1 MSVLDNWFF
10 QTAHEKIFCFKNWLF
25 EDKSKKFFVM
35 EIVLVILRNFFHLEN
50 LFFSYRLKKFFRKS
64 IRNVFFELEKLV
76 LKI

>member
-10 QTAHEKIFCFKNWLF
+10 QTAHEKFFCFKNWLF

-50 LFFSYRLKKFFRKS
+50 LFFSYKLKKFFRKS

>member
-50 LFFSYRLKKFFRKS
+50 LFLSYKLKEIFSEKYKKCFLRA
-64 IRNVFFELEKLV
+64 
-76 LKI
+76 